1 MIMSKIT
8 EYQNLLQKIFN
19 ISSTDWT
26 QTICVYLVE
35 EGVLEFRLDAPNDRL
50 IEIDVKVIEDPVFMQ
65 CVHIWMNKGE
75 DRKRNGLSYRFF
87 RITGT
92 EEEINAKLMYM
103 KMVI

>member
-1 MIMSKIT
+1 MSKIT
-8 EYQNLLQKIFN
+8 EYQNLLNKIFN
-19 ISSTDWT
+19 ISSSAWAKSV
-26 QTICVYLVE
+26 CVYLVE
-35 EGVLEFRLDAPNDRL
+35 DRALEFRLDAPNDEL

-103 KMVI
+103 KMVM